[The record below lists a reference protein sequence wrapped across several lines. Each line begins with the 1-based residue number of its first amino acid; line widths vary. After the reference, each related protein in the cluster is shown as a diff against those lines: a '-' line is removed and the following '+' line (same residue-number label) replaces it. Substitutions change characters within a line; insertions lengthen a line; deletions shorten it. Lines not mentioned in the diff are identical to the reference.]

1 MNYEPNT
8 EQWRWDDLVI
18 HDADAKHPKMLMVV
32 IGFTRDGLVKTQYL
46 DRRGIRNGGLPRKV
60 YTNEMKVLHN
70 PNRFGINMKGI
81 TPHLGTER
89 FVQWCDE
96 FDMMKRWNKKYP
108 VGQRVRTTSADGGFE
123 TVTGGLAY
131 MMNGTTAHIY
141 LKHTPD
147 HRGGWWWLKFV
158 EPVIETESEKV

>member
-46 DRRGIRNGGLPRKV
+46 DRRGIRNGGRSRKV
-60 YTNEMKVLHN
+60 LKNDLKYLHN
-70 PNRFGINMKGI
+70 PSRFGIDVKGI

-96 FDMMKRWNKKYP
+96 FDMMRRWNNKYQ
-108 VGQRVRTTSADGGFE
+108 VGQRVRTTSGDGGFE
-123 TVTGGLAY
+123 TVTGGIAY
-131 MMNGTTAHIY
+131 MNGTTSHIY
-141 LKHTPD
+141 LKHTPE

-158 EPVIETESEKV
+158 EPVMETELEHA

>member
-18 HDADAKHPKMLMVV
+18 HDADAKHPKMLMKV

-60 YTNEMKVLHN
+60 YINEIKDLHN
-70 PNRFGINMKGI
+70 PNRFGMDVKGI
-81 TPHLGTER
+81 TPNLEMKR
-89 FVQWCDE
+89 FVQWCNE
-96 FDMMKRWNKKYP
+96 FDMMQRWNKKYQI
-108 VGQRVRTTSADGGFE
+108 GQRIRTTSADGGFE
-123 TVTGGLAY
+123 TVTGGIAH
-131 MMNGTTAHIY
+131 MNGTTAHIW
-141 LKHTPD
+141 LVHTEN

-158 EPVIETESEKV
+158 EPVLEGELEHA